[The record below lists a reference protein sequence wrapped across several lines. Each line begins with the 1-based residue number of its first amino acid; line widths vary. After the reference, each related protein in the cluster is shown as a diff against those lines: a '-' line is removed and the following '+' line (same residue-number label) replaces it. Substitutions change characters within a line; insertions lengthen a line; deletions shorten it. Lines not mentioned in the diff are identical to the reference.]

1 MKKSIYDDVT
11 ELSISDAFKALNDID
26 KSFDDALRKK
36 YDALNESVSVS
47 LNGVYNKEELEDA
60 LKEEDDTSLKVI
72 DVNADTLDHIKNNK
86 SYIGQMIAKC
96 KVCKALRFLDTEDLK
111 VSEDDPNLYNVEDE
125 CPNCHSEGE
134 GFTIVG
140 QVGKAEPEE
149 KASNE
154 EVKDET
160 IVTNDQAVEGG
171 EEVESEEEAES
182 EEVTFDNDATPD
194 EGEDLTLE
202 QDEEVEA
209 EKEADAGDEEVKEEE
224 TESDE
229 VVEFEEEPEKEF
241 DETDSEDDTED
252 LDLPDLGDVLDR
264 DDVEEDATEDEDDKK
279 VKEDLNEAFGVKT
292 DEFRTWEDL
301 KNVITDLPK
310 DHHITIVDQSAPF
323 GYAYMRIAKNGPD
336 EYRLW
341 NIDKD
346 DTQVANIANH
356 SSLQNT
362 LHLVRKAYDG
372 SVSEGY
378 ERQSSTSPLLE
389 CVTDLMNN
397 ILDHDCIDNI
407 CCLGDNCKD
416 IIYKGSYDELP
427 ELVKGARLKGF
438 NTAGNNFIINVCKEG
453 NQGLCIKDLLDK
465 FTDCDCDNISLFDV
479 DCGDEVYCGNKA
491 GAIEKCGK
499 FIVWSIDKPNAI
511 EFITDCKT
519 NIPWKK
525 DDDNYDEYSN
535 LIHNVLQANG
545 LNDAKIGNP
554 KCVEN
559 AIAESIRNGED
570 LGIIYDNY
578 VQPISEELSDKF
590 KEVTGYKD
598 DLDLALEKKQTV
610 TETAP
615 RNDDVRESLRKAK
628 ELLQKDNAFAVIYG
642 YNLGGKFYELHD
654 MYSCRDEK
662 ELKIAH
668 ELVKNKYHSTGMIY
682 TVYANKS
689 PLEESNK
696 EVVNEETDL
705 KGKNSEMN
713 EGADKLDEKLIEAG
727 VEAIVVTD
735 PKYPTMIGVLVRDED
750 DLKKVKTVADK
761 VFDELGWE
769 AGQVKEVEEEDS
781 FGITYDQITT
791 KKVLGEN
798 YCRDRKELAKRL
810 NELKSKGI
818 DFKVSK
824 SLVEGYRYKIDTF
837 EDYNPD
843 DYKAD
848 DLDDKADE
856 YEQEQQAIETT
867 EFDSDAFDK
876 DINNYF
882 DSEYEDTVL
891 YESIRGVKD
900 KNTGKIVIEGILTT
914 EGQEKAIKFL
924 LEPKVNE
931 ELGVDT
937 YLVRNNI
944 SEEVFEFVE

>member
-1 MKKSIYDDVT
+1 MKKSIYDNIT

-36 YDALNESVSVS
+36 YEKLDEGVSVS
-47 LNGVYNKEELEDA
+47 LNGVYNKEELDDA
-60 LKEEDDTSLKVI
+60 LQEEDDTTLKVI

-96 KVCKALRFLDTEDLK
+96 KVCQALRFLDAEDLK
-111 VSEDDPNLYNVEDE
+111 VSEEDPDVYNIEDE

-134 GFTIVG
+134 GFVIVG
-140 QVGKAEPEE
+140 QVGKAET
-149 KASNE
+149 E
-154 EVKDET
+154 EVPSQEENQDEVN
-160 IVTNDQAVEGG
+160 VTNDQAVD
-171 EEVESEEEAES
+171 SEENVGEVGS
-182 EEVTFDNDATPD
+182 EEVGDDEIAFDNDVAPS
-194 EGEDLTLE
+194 EGEDLNLE
-202 QDEEVEA
+202 QDKEEV
-209 EKEADAGDEEVKEEE
+209 DVTTDEGEEE

-229 VVEFEEEPEKEF
+229 EVKFEEEPEKDF
-241 DETDSEDDTED
+241 DETDAEDDTED
-252 LDLPDLGDVLDR
+252 LDLPDLGDILDS
-264 DDVEEDATEDEDDKK
+264 DDVEEDKTEDEDDKK
-279 VKEDLNEAFGVKT
+279 VKEDLKESFGIKA
-292 DEFRTWEDL
+292 DEFDTWEDL
-301 KNVITDLPK
+301 KDAITNLP
-310 DHHITIVDQSAPF
+310 DNHCLTIVDQSAPF
-323 GYAYMRIAKNGPD
+323 GYSYMRIAKNGPD
-336 EYRLW
+336 EYKLW
-341 NIDKD
+341 NVDKD
-346 DTQVANIANH
+346 DVEAADLINH
-356 SSLQNT
+356 STLRNT
-362 LHLVRKAYDG
+362 LHWARRAYDG

-378 ERQSSTSPLLE
+378 ETESSTSSLLE

-397 ILDHDCIDNI
+397 IVDHDCIDNV

-427 ELVKGARLKGF
+427 ELVKGAHLKGF
-438 NTAGNNFIINVCKEG
+438 NTAGNNFIINVSKEG
-453 NQGLCIKDLLDK
+453 DQGLCIKDLLDK
-465 FTDCDCDNISLFDV
+465 FTDSDCDNISLFDV

-491 GAIEKCGK
+491 GAIDKCGE

-511 EFITDCKT
+511 EFITDCKAD
-519 NIPWKK
+519 IPWKK
-525 DDDNYDEYSN
+525 EDDDYDEYSN

-545 LNDAKIGNP
+545 MNDAKIDNP
-554 KCVEN
+554 KCVEH
-559 AIAESIRNGED
+559 AIAESIRTGED
-570 LGIIYDNY
+570 LEIIYDNY
-578 VQPISEELSDKF
+578 VQPISEALSDKF

-628 ELLQKDNAFAVIYG
+628 ELLKKDNAFAVIYG
-642 YNLGGKFYELHD
+642 YNLGGKFYELPD
-654 MYSCRDEK
+654 MYSCRDNK
-662 ELKIAH
+662 ELQIAH

-682 TVYANKS
+682 TVYASKS

-696 EVVNEETDL
+696 VVVNEETDL
-705 KGKNSEMN
+705 KGKDSEMN
-713 EGADKLDEKLIEAG
+713 KGADKLDEKLIEAG

-735 PKYPTMIGVLVRDED
+735 PQYATMIGVLVRDKD
-750 DLKKVKTVADK
+750 DLEKVKIVADK

-769 AGQVKEVEEEDS
+769 AGEVKETEEEDS
-781 FGITYDQITT
+781 FGVTYDKITT

-818 DFKVSK
+818 EFKVSK
-824 SLVEGYRYKIDTF
+824 SLVEGYRYKVDTF

-848 DLDDKADE
+848 DLDAKADE
-856 YEQEQQAIETT
+856 YEKEQQAIETVD
-867 EFDSDAFDK
+867 FDSDAFDK
-876 DINNYF
+876 DINDYF
-882 DSEYEDTVL
+882 DSEYEDTVV

-900 KNTGKIVIEGILTT
+900 KDTGKIIIEGILTSE
-914 EGQEKAIKFL
+914 EGEKPVKFL

-944 SEEVFEFVE
+944 SEEVFEFVK